1 MFHCEN
7 CGREISDW
15 EYYVYDHKCDY
26 CRWVENNNET
36 YYLPPINCLV
46 IISLNLLISICS

>member
-26 CRWVENNNET
+26 CYYGINENMEDDDNE
-36 YYLPPINCLV
+36 
-46 IISLNLLISICS
+46 

>member
-15 EYYVYDHKCDY
+15 EYYVYEHKCDY
-26 CRWVENNNET
+26 CRWVENNNERGDDD
-36 YYLPPINCLV
+36 NE
-46 IISLNLLISICS
+46 